1 MFIRF
6 HVSQVSEFM
15 AIKHDNRAIG
25 IWQMLYI
32 RKFTANFMT
41 RAFCFRNPFK
51 ATHFIA
57 TQLELAV
64 ETLKISRFLYVFN
77 L

>member
-1 MFIRF
+1 MLVKFQNLWPSNMIIGQ
-6 HVSQVSEFM
+6 SAYGKCYTSENLQQILWRGRSVFE
-15 AIKHDNRAIG
+15 I
-25 IWQMLYI
+25 
-32 RKFTANFMT
+32 
-41 RAFCFRNPFK
+41 PFK